1 MDLVRQ
7 EALQHAL
14 VLRCQLGDPAAMEE
28 LYLRHDARI
37 AYYLRRLLGRDE
49 VDDVRQEVWLTV
61 LRRIG
66 GLRHPEALVVWL
78 YRIARSRAM
87 NRIAQQ
93 LPAGTESPVEL
104 DELAGDASDDEAFG
118 PEEAERIHRG
128 LGRLP
133 PRQREALVLKF
144 MEDLSYEQI
153 AEVTGSPVGT
163 VRSRLHYAKAALRR
177 LLENEP

>member
-1 MDLVRQ
+1 
-7 EALQHAL
+7 
-14 VLRCQLGDPAAMEE
+14 MEE
-28 LYLRHDARI
+28 LYLRHDPRV

-93 LPAGTESPVEL
+93 PTAGMESPVPV
-104 DELAGDASDDEAFG
+104 DELPGDASDDAAFG
-118 PEEAERIHRG
+118 PEEAGRIHRG

-133 PRQREALVLKF
+133 PEQREALVLKF
-144 MEDLSYEQI
+144 MEGLSYEQI